1 VDLVGAHLYILYRDT
16 DSLRNHSRELPLRA
30 VQRCQ
35 KGRSGR
41 SADLVGDDI
50 VGGVDEGLFVAGRDG
65 RAGGDVVSA
74 AVAAD

>member
-1 VDLVGAHLYILYRDT
+1 MCIDTSYIAIQTLSETTHGSYRCAPSSDV
-16 DSLRNHSRELPLRA
+16 E
-30 VQRCQ
+30 
-35 KGRSGR
+35 KGPSGR

-65 RAGGDVVSA
+65 RASGDVVSA